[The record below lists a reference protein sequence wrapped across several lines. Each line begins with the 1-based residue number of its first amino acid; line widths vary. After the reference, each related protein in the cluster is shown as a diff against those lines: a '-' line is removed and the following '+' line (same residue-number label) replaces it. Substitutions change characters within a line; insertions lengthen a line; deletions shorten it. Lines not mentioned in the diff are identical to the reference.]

1 MSIAETISK
10 AFQDVK
16 TVCTVQE
23 AEKSPRTDGLSARR
37 MDLWYGVN
45 FLNLREAYGS
55 GELTYS
61 TGDLNISRIVDKLIR
76 LTAKYTSD
84 YASDIYYTLQE
95 LYKAVEE
102 TGEPLCQIISFRER
116 GVLTKQAGFDA
127 KGALFV
133 YVPSMQQRDY
143 FKYEAYQH
151 WLLAVAPSADRNS
164 VSIILTRCEPSAYHW
179 DDVPETS
186 END

>member
-10 AFQDVK
+10 AFQNVK

-37 MDLWYGVN
+37 MDLRCGVN

-102 TGEPLCQIISFRER
+102 TGEPMCQIISFRER
-116 GVLTKQAGFDA
+116 ACSPNRQGSTQRVLCS
-127 KGALFV
+127 
-133 YVPSMQQRDY
+133 SMFLPCSSVTTSSTRHISTGCLRSRHLRIGT
-143 FKYEAYQH
+143 A
-151 WLLAVAPSADRNS
+151 SAS
-164 VSIILTRCEPSAYHW
+164 F
-179 DDVPETS
+179 
-186 END
+186 